1 MWRRISAFVIPT
13 IIALGI
19 IAYMLYQVRESLPGA
34 LQLIRP
40 EFLVIAVFICLIS
53 WLLRG
58 IRYRVILQGLSIT
71 ITTMYATACILVSQ
85 TANLIVPA
93 RLGDLVRMFILKD
106 EKKATY
112 SQGLSSLVVERVF
125 DVVMVALLGLLSLRF
140 VFNVPGWFYTLITV
154 PLVGGGIFFLL
165 LYLMGMLQ
173 SDNRYITIILTM
185 LHEVR
190 EASLSARSLG
200 FLSFLSIG
208 IWLLDVA
215 VCLVVIEMFQL
226 SIHPAVVILAI
237 AIGNL
242 VKAVPLTPGGI
253 GTYEAALAITFS
265 LTGLPVVN
273 ATLIAI
279 IDHLVKNV
287 VTLVGGIISIYFFG
301 GWVVTVMRRALRVKI
316 GEDESRG

>member
-1 MWRRISAFVIPT
+1 MWRRISALVVPT
-13 IIALGI
+13 ILAIGI
-19 IAYMLYQVRESLPGA
+19 IAYMLYQVRENLPDA
-34 LQLIRP
+34 LKLVRP
-40 EFLVIAVFICLIS
+40 EFLIIAILVSALS
-53 WLLRG
+53 WFLRG
-58 IRYRVILQGLSIT
+58 IRYRAILKGLSLH
-71 ITTMYATACILVSQ
+71 ITTVYATACILVSQ

-125 DVVMVALLGLLSLRF
+125 DVVMVALLGLISMRF
-140 VFNVPGWFYTLITV
+140 VFNVPGWFYSLITI

-173 SDNRYITIILTM
+173 SDNRYIAIILTM

-190 EASLSARSLG
+190 QASLSARALG
-200 FLSFLSIG
+200 FLSLSSIG

-226 SIHPAVVILAI
+226 SVPPAVVILAI
-237 AIGNL
+237 TIGNL

-265 LTGLPVVN
+265 LAGLSTVN
-273 ATLIAI
+273 ATLISI
-279 IDHLVKNV
+279 IDHLVKNA
-287 VTLVGGIISIYFFG
+287 VTLIGGIISIYFFG
-301 GWVVTVMRRALRVKI
+301 SWVVTLMRRALKVKI
-316 GEDESRG
+316 GEDGSRG

>member
-1 MWRRISAFVIPT
+1 MWRRISALVVPT
-13 IIALGI
+13 ILAIGI
-19 IAYMLYQVRESLPGA
+19 IGYMLYQVRESLPDA
-34 LQLIRP
+34 LKLVRP
-40 EFLVIAVFICLIS
+40 EFLVIAILVCILS
-53 WLLRG
+53 WFLRG
-58 IRYRVILQGLSIT
+58 VRYQVILQGLSLS
-71 ITTMYATACILVSQ
+71 ITTVYATACILVSQ

-93 RLGDLVRMFILKD
+93 RLGDLVRIFILKD

-125 DVVMVALLGLLSLRF
+125 DVVMVAILGLISVRF

-173 SDNRYITIILTM
+173 SDNRYIAMILTM

-190 EASLSARSLG
+190 QASLSARSLG
-200 FLSFLSIG
+200 FLSLSSIG

-226 SIHPAVVILAI
+226 SVPLAVVILAI

-265 LTGLPVVN
+265 LTGLSMVS

-279 IDHLVKNV
+279 IDHLVKNA
-287 VTLVGGIISIYFFG
+287 VTLIGGIISIYFFG
-301 GWVVTVMRRALRVKI
+301 SWVVTLMRRALKVKM
-316 GEDESRG
+316 GEDGSRG